1 MVYAGE
7 IENPEKEKKRIFIV
21 GPTGVGKSALA
32 IRLAKD
38 FHGEILSMD
47 SMQIYRGMDI
57 GTAKATPEEQRMVP
71 HHLLDLMDPGTR
83 YTVADYQRDARKK
96 QEDVFARRKLPIFVG
111 GTGLYLN
118 ALLMNYQFSGMDT
131 TSKWRKTLEEEYQI
145 DQGAGLYQE
154 LCQRDMETASR
165 LTPQDKPRILRAIE
179 ILRRTDRPPSALRQ
193 DEKNRLWKS
202 LVLMLSLPREQLYKK
217 INERVI
223 RMVDAGL
230 EEEVHRL
237 LTCGVSPD
245 SQAMHAIGYRE
256 FLWYFRGLT
265 TKEETIRLI
274 QRASRQ
280 YAKRQYTW
288 YRKTNDAVWIEEEIA
303 EKRYE
308 RAKEEIQ
315 TFLRV

>member
-57 GTAKATPEEQRMVP
+57 GTAKATPEEQRVVP
-71 HHLLDLMDPGTR
+71 HHLLDLTDPGTR
-83 YTVADYQRDARKK
+83 YTVADYQRDAQKK
-96 QEDVFARRKLPIFVG
+96 QEDVLARRKLPFFVG

-131 TSKWRKTLEEEYQI
+131 TSEWRKTLEEEYQI
-145 DQGAGLYQE
+145 DQGVRLYQE

>member
-83 YTVADYQRDARKK
+83 YTVADYQRDAQKK
-96 QEDVFARRKLPIFVG
+96 QEDVLARRKLPFFVG

-131 TSKWRKTLEEEYQI
+131 TSEWRKILEEEYQI
-145 DQGAGLYQE
+145 DQGVRLYQE

-179 ILRRTDRPPSALRQ
+179 ILRRTGRPPSALRQ
-193 DEKNRLWKS
+193 DEENRSWKS

-223 RMVDAGL
+223 RMVDDGL
-230 EEEVHRL
+230 EEEVRGL
-237 LTCGVSPD
+237 LTRGVSPD
-245 SQAMHAIGYRE
+245 SQAMRAIGYRE
-256 FLWYFRGLT
+256 LLWYFRGWT
-265 TKEETIRLI
+265 TKEETIGLI

-288 YRKTNDAVWIEEEIA
+288 YRKTNDAVWIEEEMA

-315 TFLRV
+315 TFLRA

>member
-7 IENPEKEKKRIFIV
+7 IENPEKKKKRIFIV

-57 GTAKATPEEQRMVP
+57 GTAKSTPEEQQMVP
-71 HHLLDLMDPGTR
+71 HHLLDLTDPGTR

-96 QEDVFARRKLPIFVG
+96 QEAVLARGRLPFFVG

-118 ALLMNYQFSGMDT
+118 ALLMNYQFSGLDT
-131 TSKWRKTLEEEYQI
+131 TAEWRKALEEEYQI
-145 DQGAGLYQE
+145 DQGARLYQE
-154 LCQRDMETASR
+154 LCQRDRETASR

-179 ILRRTDRPPSALRQ
+179 ILRRTGRPPSALRQ
-193 DEKNRLWKS
+193 DEENRSWNS

-223 RMVDAGL
+223 RMVDDGL
-230 EEEVHRL
+230 EEEVRGL
-237 LTCGVSPD
+237 LTRGVSSD
-245 SQAMHAIGYRE
+245 SQAMRAIGYRE
-256 FLWYFRGLT
+256 FLWYFRGWT
-265 TKEETIRLI
+265 TKEETIGLI

-288 YRKTNDAVWIEEEIA
+288 YRKTNDAVWIEEGIA

-308 RAKEEIQ
+308 RAKEEIK
-315 TFLRV
+315 TFLRA

>member
-71 HHLLDLMDPGTR
+71 HHLLDLTDPGTR
-83 YTVADYQRDARKK
+83 YTVADYQSDARKK
-96 QEDVFARRKLPIFVG
+96 QEDVLARGRLPFFVG

-131 TSKWRKTLEEEYQI
+131 TATWRKTLEEEYQI
-145 DQGAGLYQE
+145 DQGARLYQE
-154 LCQRDMETASR
+154 LCQRDRETASR

-179 ILRRTDRPPSALRQ
+179 ILRRTGRPPSALRQ
-193 DEKNRLWKS
+193 DEENRSWKS

-223 RMVDAGL
+223 RMVDDGL
-230 EEEVHRL
+230 EEEVRGL
-237 LTCGVSPD
+237 LTRGVSPD
-245 SQAMHAIGYRE
+245 SQAMRAIGYRE
-256 FLWYFRGLT
+256 FLWYFRGWT

-308 RAKEEIQ
+308 RAKKEIQ
-315 TFLRV
+315 TFLRA